1 MADPVAARKYLEA
14 SLPLGQWAAASHA
27 IGHDHAYIQ
36 QYIRR
41 GVPRYLN
48 EVDRDQLVKLYGLD
62 ADRLRPPPRT
72 ANLTRFRDLMVDRG
86 LITRTADPDERRKLA
101 ISRTPAGEQLA
112 KQLAPQL
119 TSYMTRLYRDFSDAD
134 RVQFMEYLKRLVGAL
149 DTISAEDAAAQ
160 EGSS

>member
-72 ANLTRFRDLMVDRG
+72 ANLTRFRVVAGQKALNKRGDQADVDPLRLDELVSKPG
-86 LITRTADPDERRKLA
+86 VLELVSAYLRIASEDQKELALNIVNALGQNPLERPDEN
-101 ISRTPAGEQLA
+101 
-112 KQLAPQL
+112 
-119 TSYMTRLYRDFSDAD
+119 
-134 RVQFMEYLKRLVGAL
+134 
-149 DTISAEDAAAQ
+149 TISML
-160 EGSS
+160 G